1 MTQAKELVLPLN
13 ETSEK
18 PDFASG
24 SLFFVGTATVVLRY
38 AGFTIVRDP
47 NFLHQGDHV
56 HLGYGLRSTRT
67 TNPALGIEQYHGETY
82 TFNVS
87 PSFSQQV

>member
-47 NFLHQGDHV
+47 NFLH
-56 HLGYGLRSTRT
+56 
-67 TNPALGIEQYHGETY
+67 
-82 TFNVS
+82 
-87 PSFSQQV
+87 